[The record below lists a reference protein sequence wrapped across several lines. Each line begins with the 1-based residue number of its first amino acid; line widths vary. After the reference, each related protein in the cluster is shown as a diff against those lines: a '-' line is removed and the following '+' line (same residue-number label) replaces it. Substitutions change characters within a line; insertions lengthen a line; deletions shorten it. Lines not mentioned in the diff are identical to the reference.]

1 MRAPCINEYLSLRT
15 HIMANINSVKSSLSL
30 PVSTDPSPVAM
41 LLPSFAA
48 KACSISRNRIASGNP
63 RMMAGR
69 IDKRR
74 SENSTGC
81 QRFSTP
87 RMAATRGWRKEG
99 AATDSPLP
107 SLLSRIFFFLLG
119 VLTVVVVDVAG
130 WEGLPFGGVGGR
142 WLLVKVWTDDD
153 FLFLFSRI
161 AVGGVAVE
169 VAAVGVVLLMMV
181 LLAVT
186 AA

>member
-1 MRAPCINEYLSLRT
+1 MI
-15 HIMANINSVKSSLSL
+15 
-30 PVSTDPSPVAM
+30 
-41 LLPSFAA
+41 
-48 KACSISRNRIASGNP
+48 
-63 RMMAGR
+63 AGR

-99 AATDSPLP
+99 AATESPLP
-107 SLLSRIFFFLLG
+107 SLPFGIFFFLLA
-119 VLTVVVVDVAG
+119 VVVVVDVAG
-130 WEGLPFGGVGGR
+130 WGGLTVGGVGGR
-142 WLLVKVWTDDD
+142 WMLVKAWTGGD
-153 FLFLFSRI
+153 FVFLFS
-161 AVGGVAVE
+161 GVAVGD
-169 VAAVGVVLLMMV
+169 VAIAAAAVSVVLLVIV